1 MSPIRVSIIIVSWN
15 ALDLLKQC
23 LPSVVATNF
32 DGFEIILAD
41 NASTDGSAEWVAQ
54 HLPTVRIVR
63 HPENWGFARGN
74 NEAVPHAHGDLI
86 ILLNN
91 DVEVPADWLTPIV
104 DRFDGA
110 PSLGAAQPKLH
121 QFDARGTFEYSGAA
135 GGFLDRWGY
144 PFARG
149 RMFDTL
155 EDDAGQYDAERE
167 IFWASGTCLAVRKD
181 VWDTSGGLEEAF
193 FMHMEEIDLCWRIR
207 RAGWRI
213 ECVTESEV
221 YHIGGG
227 SLPAGNPRKTYLN
240 FRNNLLMLYRNLP
253 TSQWLLILL
262 IRPLLDGVAAL
273 RALLTG
279 QPKEAW
285 AIVRAYA
292 SAHQMRS
299 LVKDSRLPYVPLP
312 YRRTVVTDYFLKGKK
327 RFSDLPVK
335 AFIMD

>member
-1 MSPIRVSIIIVSWN
+1 MNDVRVSIIIVSWN
-15 ALDLLKQC
+15 ALELLQRC
-23 LPSVVATNF
+23 LPSVVATDF

-41 NASTDGSAEWVAQ
+41 NASSDGSANWVRE

-74 NEAVPHAHGDLI
+74 NEAVRHALGDLI
-86 ILLNN
+86 VLLNN
-91 DVEVPADWLTPIV
+91 DVEVPSDWLRPIIE
-104 DRFDGA
+104 RFDQVPG
-110 PSLGAAQPKLH
+110 LGAAQPKLH
-121 QFDARGTFEYSGAA
+121 QFDARDTFEYSGAA

-149 RMFDTL
+149 RVFDTL
-155 EDDAGQYDAERE
+155 EKDVGQYDGSRD
-167 IFWASGTCLAVRKD
+167 IFWASGTCLAVRKT
-181 VWDTSGGLEEAF
+181 VWEASGGLEEAF

-207 RAGWRI
+207 RTGWTI

-253 TSQWLLILL
+253 TGQWLLILMVRL
-262 IRPLLDGVAAL
+262 LLDGVAAL

-279 QPKEAW
+279 QPREAW

-292 SAHQMRS
+292 SAHRMRT
-299 LVKDSRLPYVPLP
+299 LIEDPGLPYVSLP
-312 YRRTVVTDYFLKGKK
+312 YKGSIVLDYFLRGTK
-327 RFSDLPVK
+327 RFQDLSPRHQ
-335 AFIMD
+335 D